1 MQRSSGAPILDGL
14 NRAFGIVSEGFNA
27 LGTAWILA
35 LMILIN
41 ADATGRSFLQRPIT
55 GVPEIVSL
63 SIVGIV
69 FLQLSSAL
77 RHGGITRSD
86 MLMSAL
92 TRRWPRVATAL
103 EAVFNVAGAL
113 TLVFLLQASWP
124 RFRTALD
131 RMETVGVVGRFV
143 LPTWPI
149 KLILVIGTIA
159 MLIQFLL
166 FAAYALGRTF
176 GTQGPS
182 APRTAITDGDTSGP
196 SPIGADHASSAATS
210 RRRDTHTDPPEEHG

>member
-1 MQRSSGAPILDGL
+1 MQRSSGTPILDGL

-41 ADATGRSFLQRPIT
+41 ADAVGRSFLQRPIT

-86 MLMSAL
+86 MLMGAL
-92 TRRWPRVATAL
+92 TRRWPRVASAL
-103 EAVFNVAGAL
+103 EAVFDLAGAL

-149 KLILVIGTIA
+149 KLILVIGTVA

-166 FAAYALGRTF
+166 FAAAALRKVF
-176 GTQGPS
+176 G
-182 APRTAITDGDTSGP
+182 PREPLAVVGEDR
-196 SPIGADHASSAATS
+196 A
-210 RRRDTHTDPPEEHG
+210 